1 MYIKLIRNKPQGN
14 AITGRL
20 VIDGRWFCY
29 TLERKGVEIPA
40 LCYHVAV
47 TQSPKFKRLLP
58 LVTGVPRT
66 MSNVESQKSKVN
78 ETSAA
83 VSPDFKHSTLDIK
96 QSALRSGIR
105 IHRGSKSEHSSGC
118 VLVVGDNKN
127 DNTDNL
133 QSTPKIDRFFG
144 DPAGNLINDN
154 TDNLR
159 PNRTRSDRSNACEIR
174 IPLGA
179 HGEYSSPRQEVDCRG
194 MLSPLSSNNNH
205 SLSSNKNIVVS
216 SSLEG
221 VLISPDGSNDRSAYD
236 SSEMLSKLSSK
247 HIPVGCRSAA
257 DVEQELTSLILKAQ
271 QDHEEI
277 ILEVIDFTPGS
288 EYGYNTPCERELQE
302 R

>member
-1 MYIKLIRNKPQGN
+1 MYIRLIRNETKGN

-40 LCYHVAV
+40 LCYHVCV

-58 LVTGVPRT
+58 LVCGVPRT

-105 IHRGSKSEHSSGC
+105 IHRGSKPEHSSGC
-118 VLVVGDNKN
+118 VLVVADNKGTIIQQPQQLN
-127 DNTDNL
+127 PT
-133 QSTPKIDRFFG
+133 T
-144 DPAGNLINDN
+144 
-154 TDNLR
+154 LR
-159 PNRTRSDRSNACEIR
+159 ANQLP
-174 IPLGA
+174 GA
-179 HGEYSSPRQEVDCRG
+179 LKGIGQT
-194 MLSPLSSNNNH
+194 
-205 SLSSNKNIVVS
+205 
-216 SSLEG
+216 
-221 VLISPDGSNDRSAYD
+221 
-236 SSEMLSKLSSK
+236 
-247 HIPVGCRSAA
+247 AA
-257 DVEQELTSLILKAQ
+257 DVERELTSLILKAQ

-277 ILEVIDFTPGS
+277 ILEVSDFRAGT
-288 EYGYNTPCERELQE
+288 EYGYNTPCEPELQK